1 MLDLYVNVTLN
12 FCCFLFNYETNVHY
26 TDDSKLL
33 GLQFIDLF
41 LFWSVMNRYLNKYN
55 TICIQDY
62 FRPSPLAN
70 GFAQSLIH
78 PVVVVLTEILF
89 VT

>member
-41 LFWSVMNRYLNKYN
+41 F
-55 TICIQDY
+55 I
-62 FRPSPLAN
+62 F
-70 GFAQSLIH
+70 
-78 PVVVVLTEILF
+78 ILKCHESIF
-89 VT
+89 K

>member
-33 GLQFIDLF
+33 GLLFI
-41 LFWSVMNRYLNKYN
+41 
-55 TICIQDY
+55 
-62 FRPSPLAN
+62 
-70 GFAQSLIH
+70 GFA
-78 PVVVVLTEILF
+78 VVLTDILF